1 MKSFYSH
8 EFIYLSREKASEQ
21 CSLEMLDRVCL
32 EQSPELNQKSS
43 PKQAIPEGQHS
54 FEGNGHKQ
62 KRKNED
68 ERKESRISG
77 IKPPYSEM
85 KHNKAAA
92 SIK

>member
-1 MKSFYSH
+1 MDSELTINNQRKLHFWLTVPNYGNKKTK
-8 EFIYLSREKASEQ
+8 ERGKRYKYLR
-21 CSLEMLDRVCL
+21 
-32 EQSPELNQKSS
+32 
-43 PKQAIPEGQHS
+43 GQ
-54 FEGNGHKQ
+54 
-62 KRKNED
+62 D